1 MEEKKMGKPLFYAL
15 IILILMAVVA
25 WSAYRA
31 GQEKQEEEVSGIQRE
46 LDAELGILPGMSDEE
61 IQDRLNR
68 KVAESRLNISMNPT
82 PVFADGKAEGDVRI
96 ENI

>member
-15 IILILMAVVA
+15 IVLILMAVVA

-46 LDAELGILPGMSDEE
+46 LDAELGILP
-61 IQDRLNR
+61 DR
-68 KVAESRLNISMNPT
+68 
-82 PVFADGKAEGDVRI
+82 
-96 ENI
+96 

>member
-46 LDAELGILPGMSDEE
+46 LDAELGILPGV
-61 IQDRLNR
+61 L
-68 KVAESRLNISMNPT
+68 ISP
-82 PVFADGKAEGDVRI
+82 
-96 ENI
+96 

>member
-68 KVAESRLNISMNPT
+68 KVAESRLNISMN
-82 PVFADGKAEGDVRI
+82 RI
-96 ENI
+96 CRRKSGRRRAY

>member
-46 LDAELGILPGMSDEE
+46 LDAELGIQIG
-61 IQDRLNR
+61 RAH
-68 KVAESRLNISMNPT
+68 V
-82 PVFADGKAEGDVRI
+82 
-96 ENI
+96 

>member
-1 MEEKKMGKPLFYAL
+1 MEEKKKGKTLLCTFIVLFL
-15 IILILMAVVA
+15 LAVVA
-25 WSAYRA
+25 WTAYKA
-31 GQEKQEEEVSGIQRE
+31 GREKQEEEVSGIQRE

-82 PVFADGKAEGDVRI
+82 PVFADG
-96 ENI
+96 

>member
-68 KVAESRLNISMNPT
+68 KVAESRLNRR
-82 PVFADGKAEGDVRI
+82 AY
-96 ENI
+96 

>member
-68 KVAESRLNISMNPT
+68 KVAESVLISP
-82 PVFADGKAEGDVRI
+82 
-96 ENI
+96 

>member
-15 IILILMAVVA
+15 IVLILMAVVA

-68 KVAESRLNISMNPT
+68 KVAGSR
-82 PVFADGKAEGDVRI
+82 
-96 ENI
+96 